1 MYELIDSG
9 VYDISDDFTVVIQ
22 PVFEDLFSDV
32 QVGLISY

>member
-9 VYDISDDFTVVIQ
+9 VYDTSDDFTVVIQ
-22 PVFEDLFSDV
+22 PVFEDLLFDV